1 MILCVG
7 SVLRCLANRSC
18 GLCVR
23 RPRVSRPAAPSCLHH
38 SPGIFQSV
46 SRTLGGAAIHS
57 VDGDTPNPYQATT
70 TATLSYPAVHNVD
83 SSFG

>member
-1 MILCVG
+1 MIVCVG
-7 SVLRCLANRSC
+7 SVLRCPENRPC

-23 RPRVSRPAAPSCLHH
+23 RPRASRPAAPSCLRQ

-46 SRTLGGAAIHS
+46 SPTPGGAAIHN
-57 VDGDTPNPYQATT
+57 VDGDTPNPYEAAT
-70 TATLSYPAVHNVD
+70 TATSSYPAVHNVD